1 MSALTSTAPS
11 SSVVAKK
18 RNVKKSQL
26 PDTVVGADGSAKRNI
41 IRKGS
46 KATGRKEHASG
57 RLLDDGSLYNDEIA
71 FDENDPN
78 FDSEDDDGSL
88 AVTNN
93 SLYREDIGKSR
104 ITLTTYKRKIETFI
118 TEFFVSGDFDDIT
131 RTIFEIDAA
140 EYSYEFVKRLLN
152 MSLDK
157 GDRERELVSQLM
169 SLLYPDVLSTSMICK
184 GFERLFEIVDEVEK
198 DVPHARNHVATFL
211 ARAVLD
217 EVVPP
222 SFLSDSVVCNLG
234 GEIVVQA
241 KLLLSREHGGTK
253 LERIWGPGDGRPV
266 SEMKVAI
273 DQCCEEYLLSGDIEE
288 ATRCIKELNALYF
301 SHEVVK
307 RAVKIAL
314 DKDEKSRGLIS
325 KFLTHMHSEEVVSTK
340 QILLGFDKL
349 DKILPDLMLDT
360 PNADKL
366 VAEFKE
372 RATTDGII
380 PSC

>member
-1 MSALTSTAPS
+1 MTI
-11 SSVVAKK
+11 
-18 RNVKKSQL
+18 SQ
-26 PDTVVGADGSAKRNI
+26 
-41 IRKGS
+41 
-46 KATGRKEHASG
+46 
-57 RLLDDGSLYNDEIA
+57 
-71 FDENDPN
+71 
-78 FDSEDDDGSL
+78 
-88 AVTNN
+88 
-93 SLYREDIGKSR
+93 
-104 ITLTTYKRKIETFI
+104 
-118 TEFFVSGDFDDIT
+118 EFFVSGDFDDIT

-217 EVVPP
+217 EVIPP

-273 DQCCEEYLLSGDIEE
+273 DQCCEEYLLSG
-288 ATRCIKELNALYF
+288 
-301 SHEVVK
+301 
-307 RAVKIAL
+307 
-314 DKDEKSRGLIS
+314 G
-325 KFLTHMHSEEVVSTK
+325 FLK
-340 QILLGFDKL
+340 
-349 DKILPDLMLDT
+349 
-360 PNADKL
+360 
-366 VAEFKE
+366 
-372 RATTDGII
+372 
-380 PSC
+380 